1 MSAHVVRTLAEL
13 GDAITLAP
21 ERHLATR
28 LVSGDG
34 APLGTLVDV
43 RSERVEGDDLAHAVV
58 FDTTHARDGI
68 LDVRAALRASAPP
81 SSAKKRVHAG
91 DLLVSRLR
99 PYLRQIALV
108 LPSVRTACGGRA
120 MACSTEFYVLSPRTP
135 GESLAFLLP
144 WLLGDETQAIL
155 AAAQEGGHHPR
166 VPRELLLSMRVEP
179 ERLRVR
185 KALSA
190 RLERAL
196 RDAVDA
202 RRRLSRLIEE

>member
-1 MSAHVVRTLAEL
+1 
-13 GDAITLAP
+13 
-21 ERHLATR
+21 
-28 LVSGDG
+28 
-34 APLGTLVDV
+34 
-43 RSERVEGDDLAHAVV
+43 
-58 FDTTHARDGI
+58 
-68 LDVRAALRASAPP
+68 
-81 SSAKKRVHAG
+81 
-91 DLLVSRLR
+91 
-99 PYLRQIALV
+99 
-108 LPSVRTACGGRA
+108 

-196 RDAVDA
+196 RDALDA